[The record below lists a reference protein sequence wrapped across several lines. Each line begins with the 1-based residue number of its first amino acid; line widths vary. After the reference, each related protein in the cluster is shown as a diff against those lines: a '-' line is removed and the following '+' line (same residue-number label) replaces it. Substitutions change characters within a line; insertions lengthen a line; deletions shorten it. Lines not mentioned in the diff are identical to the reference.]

1 MYEKLYGCAH
11 YLLFPKGSQKLYL
24 FLIIAVLMSS
34 CAALVYNTGGTQF
47 SYVHAFY
54 VPIILASL
62 SFSVRGGILAGIAA
76 SLFLGPW
83 MPVDVYKN
91 ILQPMDSI
99 LTRSLFFILVGCTS
113 GYGAKV
119 FRNYLRELE
128 RRLSTDN
135 VTGLPNTK
143 GINEYINTIIN
154 NEMQSK
160 YAVVIILVSHLKE
173 LSNGL
178 GQELVD
184 KLLQNLGDLINPA
197 IRDYGYFGH
206 IDTENFCI
214 VVYKDTDAPRVVEIC
229 RQILNTDIIVDTI
242 PVFVEFSY
250 GIAFRY
256 EYNDT
261 LNTIIRKAKLAAERS
276 RINSTNYTIFDQKD
290 DSQIQRNLEITRDLH
305 MAIRNKSIYLNYQ
318 PTIDLKTL
326 EIVGVEALGRW
337 DHPKYGMIPPHE
349 LFSLLESTVLINS
362 YTKWMVRSALEQLA
376 LWHADNITISIALNF
391 SMKNF
396 FDHELIDL
404 LFQTVKELNLS
415 KKHIIIEV
423 TETSVAENIKSVAD
437 ILGMLR
443 QSGFKIAVDDFGTGH
458 SSLQYLFELPV
469 DIIKV
474 DKVFTRAC
482 ATNSAAEAI
491 IRSAILLAN
500 ELQLQTVAEGIE
512 SVDDYMRLKALG
524 CNIGQGYYFARPIP
538 AHMVKEWIKTNY
550 IRQNFQLIK
559 S

>member
-1 MYEKLYGCAH
+1 MYKKLYSCALS
-11 YLLFPKGSQKLYL
+11 LLFPKGSQKLYL
-24 FLIIAVLMSS
+24 FLVIAALMSS
-34 CAALVYNTGGTQF
+34 CSALVYKTGGTQF
-47 SYVHAFY
+47 SYLHAFY

-83 MPVDVYKN
+83 MPVDVDKN
-91 ILQPMDSI
+91 VLQPMDSI
-99 LTRSLFFILVGCTS
+99 LLRGVFFILVGCVS

-119 FRNYLRELE
+119 FRNYLMELE
-128 RRLSTDN
+128 RRLSTDHI
-135 VTGLPNTK
+135 TGLPNTK
-143 GINEYINTIIN
+143 GLNEHISKLVN
-154 NEMQSK
+154 NELQSK

-184 KLLQNLGDLINPA
+184 KLLLNLSDRINPS
-197 IRDYGYFGH
+197 IQDYGYFGH

-229 RQILNTDIIVDTI
+229 RQLLNNDIIIETI

-256 EYNDT
+256 DYADS
-261 LNTIIRKAKLAAERS
+261 LNSVIRKAKLAAERS
-276 RINSTNYTIFDQKD
+276 RIYSTSYTVFEQKD

-305 MAIRNKSIYLNYQ
+305 TAITNKSIYLNYQ

-337 DHPKYGMIPPHE
+337 DHPKYGLIPPHE
-349 LFSLLESTVLINS
+349 FFSLLESTVLINS
-362 YTKWMVRSALEQLA
+362 YTKWLVRSALEQLA
-376 LWHADNITISIALNF
+376 LWHADNISISISLNF

-396 FDHELIDL
+396 FDPELIEL
-404 LFQTVKELNLS
+404 LFQKVKELNLP
-415 KKHIIIEV
+415 KKNIIIEV

-458 SSLQYLFELPV
+458 SSLQYLFELPL

-474 DKVFTRAC
+474 DKVFIRAC

-512 SVDDYMRLKALG
+512 TVDDYIRLKALG
-524 CNIGQGYYFARPIP
+524 CDIGQGYYFARPIP
-538 AHMVKEWIKTNY
+538 AHMIKEWIKTNY
-550 IRQNFQLIK
+550 IQQNFQLIK